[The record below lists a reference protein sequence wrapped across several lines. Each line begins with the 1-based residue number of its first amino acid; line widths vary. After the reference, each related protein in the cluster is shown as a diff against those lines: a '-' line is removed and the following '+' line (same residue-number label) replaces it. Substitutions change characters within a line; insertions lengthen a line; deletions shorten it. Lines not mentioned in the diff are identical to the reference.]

1 MIRLRIMVFSY
12 PYAAV
17 ASSSRKGSRRSNIR
31 ITCGDDQSPPRAV
44 GIIAIIPTVNRFA
57 FRHVGGNEINAGLLE
72 AEQLNAGRLRH
83 ATKSPN
89 DSTMPIG
96 AGCGHQGRS

>member
-1 MIRLRIMVFSY
+1 MTRLRIMFFSY

-31 ITCGDDQSPPRAV
+31 ITCGNDRSPPRAV
-44 GIIAIIPTVNRFA
+44 GIMAIIPTVNRFA
-57 FRHVGGNEINAGLLE
+57 LGVGGNEINAGLLE

-96 AGCGHQGRS
+96 AGCGHQGRC